1 VKALLLVA
9 AVAAAQPAADRYDPV
24 AVGLIDAMTK
34 SGAALP
40 SYTMTLVKRELIA
53 REMEPE
59 EKFLVKWQRPQKLYL
74 KAVAGPHEGEE
85 VLYVQGANKNRM
97 KVHKGTFPDITVNLD
112 PRGRL
117 AMGHAHHPIYDVS
130 IPHFVELVARN
141 VAKLREKGMGKIEL
155 AGRETLFGVPTAKI
169 EVLAPATG
177 TSPTLKQG
185 QTLWDLADASG
196 QSMYVILNANA
207 RRGWTQAD
215 HPQPGDAV
223 IIPDFYAGRMTLWI
237 DEKLNLPVQA
247 DLYDHEGK
255 LYEHY
260 EHHDLKVGV
269 TFTDADF
276 NPKNKA
282 YDF

>member
-1 VKALLLVA
+1 
-9 AVAAAQPAADRYDPV
+9 
-24 AVGLIDAMTK
+24 
-34 SGAALP
+34 
-40 SYTMTLVKRELIA
+40 MTLVKRELIL

-59 EKFLVKWQRPQKLYL
+59 ESFLVKWQRPRRVYL

-85 VLYVQGANKNRM
+85 VLYVEGQNKNRM
-97 KVHKGTFPDITVNLD
+97 KVHRGKFPDINLNLD

-130 IPHFVELVARN
+130 IPHFVELVAKN
-141 VAKLREKGMGKIEL
+141 VATMREKGMGKIEL
-155 AGRETLFGVPTAKI
+155 VGRETLFGVPTAKI

-177 TSPTLKQG
+177 TSPTLKPG

-196 QSMYVILNANA
+196 QSMYVILHANE
-207 RRGWTQAD
+207 RRGWSEPD
-215 HPQPGDAV
+215 GPQPGDAV

-247 DLYDHEGK
+247 DLYDHDGR

-269 TFTDADF
+269 PLTAADF
-276 NPKNKA
+276 DPKNKA